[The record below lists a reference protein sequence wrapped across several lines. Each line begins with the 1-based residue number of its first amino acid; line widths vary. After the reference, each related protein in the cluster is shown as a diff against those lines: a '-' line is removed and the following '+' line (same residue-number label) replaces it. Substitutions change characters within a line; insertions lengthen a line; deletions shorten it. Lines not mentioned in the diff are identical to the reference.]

1 MAVRWGCGVE
11 LTGRRDPAASRMG
24 SCEIGGSSMPLRTN
38 LTEAEAA
45 WWDRRSEILV
55 RGTELMNEKPDVET
69 WTERERRLWLYA
81 VAIGNRI
88 ERLQ

>member
-1 MAVRWGCGVE
+1 
-11 LTGRRDPAASRMG
+11 
-24 SCEIGGSSMPLRTN
+24 MPLRTN
-38 LTEAEAA
+38 LSEAEAA

-55 RGTELMNEKPDVET
+55 QGTALMNEKPDVET

>member
-1 MAVRWGCGVE
+1 
-11 LTGRRDPAASRMG
+11 
-24 SCEIGGSSMPLRTN
+24 MPLKPN
-38 LTEAEAA
+38 LSETEAS
-45 WWDRRSEILV
+45 WWDRRSEVLAQ
-55 RGTELMNEKPDVET
+55 GTVLMDEKPDIET